1 MGKAREV
8 GCTVARLRYFS
19 STFVFSFIPYSPRFK
34 RNFLQL
40 SYTSRSTL
48 FTSSFTLRV
57 YIYIYIFNKF
67 TQRSFNLISQP
78 VSPQRIAANSF
89 CKLKEKILFPLFFSL
104 SLFFHP
110 RVAEKLTEKC
120 YDVHGYDETRQGW
133 GRVEKKEEERR
144 KKYCTSLISRL
155 LRNEKYI
162 YIHIYKMIKNTSGRK
177 LLWYHVERQL
187 SYFSTVFHWGREGK
201 GW

>member
-1 MGKAREV
+1 MYCSA
-8 GCTVARLRYFS
+8 
-19 STFVFSFIPYSPRFK
+19 
-34 RNFLQL
+34 
-40 SYTSRSTL
+40 STL
-48 FTSSFTLRV
+48 LFFNVRFLFHSLLSPIQTKFPATLLYLPFHLV
-57 YIYIYIFNKF
+57 YLIIHVACVYIYIFNKF

-162 YIHIYKMIKNTSGRK
+162 YIYTYIK
-177 LLWYHVERQL
+177 
-187 SYFSTVFHWGREGK
+187 
-201 GW
+201 